1 MALPVVAIVGRP
13 NVGKSTLV
21 NRIARKNEAI
31 VHEMR
36 GVTRD
41 RSYHEADWNG
51 VHFMLI
57 DTGGIEM
64 GDEDAFQKSIR
75 EQAFAGA
82 NEADVVIFLVD
93 GRTGATPDDI
103 EVARV
108 LRKSGKPVLLT
119 VNKLDNP
126 DKKTR
131 PCGNSIAW
139 AWATRVLFRL
149 RTATARAICSTKSS
163 KSSPSFPR
171 MRKLRKKK
179 SSTSLLSAVR
189 MRAKALLRTAL
200 SALTVLS

>member
-51 VHFMLI
+51 VRFMLI

-75 EQAFAGA
+75 EQA
-82 NEADVVIFLVD
+82 
-93 GRTGATPDDI
+93 
-103 EVARV
+103 
-108 LRKSGKPVLLT
+108 
-119 VNKLDNP
+119 
-126 DKKTR
+126 
-131 PCGNSIAW
+131 C
-139 AWATRVLFRL
+139 
-149 RTATARAICSTKSS
+149 C
-163 KSSPSFPR
+163 
-171 MRKLRKKK
+171 
-179 SSTSLLSAVR
+179 
-189 MRAKALLRTAL
+189 AKAVNPCCSR
-200 SALTVLS
+200 

>member
-126 DKKTR
+126 DKEDEALWEFYSLGLGDPR
-131 PCGNSIAW
+131 PISASHGHG
-139 AWATRVLFRL
+139 T
-149 RTATARAICSTKSS
+149 AICSTKSS

-189 MRAKALLRTAL
+189 MRAKVLLRTAL

>member
-108 LRKSGKPVLLT
+108 LDAARRARFAPPRPR
-119 VNKLDNP
+119 NHKLP
-126 DKKTR
+126 H
-131 PCGNSIAW
+131 
-139 AWATRVLFRL
+139 
-149 RTATARAICSTKSS
+149 
-163 KSSPSFPR
+163 
-171 MRKLRKKK
+171 MR
-179 SSTSLLSAVR
+179 SLPGESH
-189 MRAKALLRTAL
+189 
-200 SALTVLS
+200 